1 MMKKYFFELA
11 FGLAMICTLGCGGT
25 GTNNVVPAPA
35 ENVETTMPGVDV
47 NSAEYQKSMSA
58 P

>member
-1 MMKKYFFELA
+1 MMKKSFFVLT
-11 FGLAMICTLGCGGT
+11 FGLAMICTLGCGGST
-25 GTNNVVPAPA
+25 TNSVVPAPA

-58 P
+58 Q